1 MMMMMPAAAD
11 DVARIQMSRTAYR
24 HNTMCN
30 SHAKLHGQC
39 RYERLEV
46 TLNHVRLWTMGD
58 ASGGESDE
66 GLRPRSKGGC
76 WTADGEKRMA
86 VAGAGLTRVTKIEKA
101 LGSPWA
107 FGMAG
112 QRVG

>member
-1 MMMMMPAAAD
+1 M
-11 DVARIQMSRTAYR
+11 
-24 HNTMCN
+24 
-30 SHAKLHGQC
+30 
-39 RYERLEV
+39 

-66 GLRPRSKGGC
+66 GLRPRSKRGC
-76 WTADGEKRMA
+76 WTADREKRMA
-86 VAGAGLTRVTKIEKA
+86 VAGAGLTRVTKMEKA
-101 LGSPWA
+101 LSSAWA